1 MTVNV
6 PVKKVSKQEFLNA
19 IDEYNQNKDYEKIDI
34 SRYLSKGKYDI
45 DYVISLCKV
54 IDSQCKSVPMS
65 NLGFTLS
72 DSLRRLI
79 AMLEVE
85 RDNYNL
91 SKNME

>member
-6 PVKKVSKQEFLNA
+6 PAKLNS
-19 IDEYNQNKDYEKIDI
+19 DELVYEKIDL

-45 DYVISLCKV
+45 DYVINLCKI
-54 IDSQCKSVPMS
+54 IDSQCQSTPMS

-72 DSLRRLI
+72 NSLRRLI

-91 SKNME
+91 SNRME